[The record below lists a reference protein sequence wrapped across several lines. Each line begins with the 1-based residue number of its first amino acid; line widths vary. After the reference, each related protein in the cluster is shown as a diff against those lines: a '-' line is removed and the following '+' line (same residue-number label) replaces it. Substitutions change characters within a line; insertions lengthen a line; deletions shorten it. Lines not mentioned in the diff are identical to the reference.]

1 MIPNIKKGS
10 YMRDL
15 LVYLAGKGK
24 ENEHRDQR
32 VIAGDVVTRT
42 VFGGPITTAQA
53 AEMAR
58 LLDSP
63 RQTVLRGE
71 PVLTTDRAKART
83 LMAQGM
89 DQREAMQ
96 AATKDVNTWHCSLSL
111 RPEEGQLS
119 EETWAA
125 IADDFMEL
133 MGFAGRDDGVP
144 DVRWGAIAHGL
155 NKGGG
160 DHIHIAMGVVRPD
173 GSIADL
179 FQDYTRAQKACN
191 VLEHRYGLEV
201 LASREEGGTERAT
214 KPAERARQEREGAP
228 ETDREAMQRRVRALA
243 VAAGSEAEWVR
254 EMRAAGI
261 MPKAYYEKG
270 GRETVTGYSV
280 EWRPDR
286 GADGRREKTL
296 TFSGLR
302 LGKDMTLPQLRRWA
316 GWDQSPKA
324 ATEALAEW
332 NKATDSRGR
341 PQISSPLDEQQAI
354 AELAQWSAYMRTIP
368 VDDRAAWAEAA
379 GRTSGLFAAASAA
392 TEYAPGPLD
401 RLSRRLAAAS
411 DLDAHKRPERPIH
424 DTQIKAVARM
434 LWIKKGQSA
443 ADMALIYALMDC
455 LLAVRD
461 MMTATERA
469 RTAEKASKAARQT
482 LAEIHMR
489 ADGIDPTKPYITEKG
504 SPPWLAQTQAAV
516 VVDGLDS
523 EAAQADM
530 REAYASWNARRLAS
544 MEVLPYNDRGQ
555 IIDRVPA
562 ASKPA
567 PAKPR
572 DRKLSPTQEA
582 ALHQA
587 RTPQRRG
594 HDQDRGFGR

>member
-32 VIAGDVVTRT
+32 VIAGDLVTRT
-42 VFGGPITTAQA
+42 VFGGRITTARA

-83 LMAQGM
+83 LIAQGM
-89 DQREAMQ
+89 DRREALE
-96 AATKDVNTWHCSLSL
+96 AATRDVNTWHCSLSL

-119 EETWAA
+119 EKTWAA

-133 MGFAGRDDGVP
+133 MGFAGRGDGVP

-179 FQDYTRAQKACN
+179 YQDYPRAQKACN

-201 LASREEGGTERAT
+201 LASREEGGAERAT
-214 KPAERARQEREGAP
+214 KPAERARMEREGAP

-254 EMRAAGI
+254 ELRAAGI
-261 MPKAYYEKG
+261 VPKAYYEKG
-270 GRETVTGYSV
+270 GRDAVTGYSV

-302 LGKDMTLPQLRRWA
+302 LGKDMTLPQLRKWA
-316 GWDQSPKA
+316 GWDQSPEA
-324 ATEALAEW
+324 AAEALAEW

-341 PQISSPLDEQQAI
+341 PRISSPLDEQQAI
-354 AELAQWSAYMRTIP
+354 AELAQWSEYMRTIP

-379 GRTSGLFAAASAA
+379 GRTSGIFAAASVA

-401 RLSRRLAAAS
+401 RLSRRLASAS
-411 DLDAHKRPERPIH
+411 ELDAHKRPERPVH
-424 DTQIKAVARM
+424 GTQLKAVARM

-443 ADMALIYALMDC
+443 ADLALMYAMMDC

-461 MMTATERA
+461 MMNATERA
-469 RTAEKASKAARQT
+469 RTAEKASAAARAT

-523 EAAQADM
+523 AAAQADM
-530 REAYASWNARRLAS
+530 RAAYETWNSRRLTS
-544 MEVLPYNDRGQ
+544 MEALPYNERGQ
-555 IIDRVPA
+555 IIEHT
-562 ASKPA
+562 PA
-567 PAKPR
+567 PKRTGPAKNTS
-572 DRKLSPTQEA
+572 RKANPAQET
-582 ALHQA
+582 A
-587 RTPQRRG
+587 RRQVRAPQPPGR
-594 HDQDRGFGR
+594 DQDRGFGR

>member
-15 LVYLAGKGK
+15 LVYLAGEGK
-24 ENEHRDQR
+24 ANEHHNQR
-32 VIAGDVVTRT
+32 VIAGDVVTQA
-42 VFGGPITTAQA
+42 VFGGRITTAQA

-71 PVLTTDRAKART
+71 PVLTTDRGKARA
-83 LMAQGM
+83 LIAQGM
-89 DQREAMQ
+89 DRREALA
-96 AATKDVNTWHCSLSL
+96 AATRDVNTWHCSLSL
-111 RPEEGQLS
+111 NPTEGQLS
-119 EETWAA
+119 DETWAA
-125 IADDFMEL
+125 IAHDFMRE
-133 MGFAGRDDGVP
+133 MGYAHREDEVP
-144 DVRWGAIAHGL
+144 DVRWGAFHHGL
-155 NKGGG
+155 NEGGG

-179 FQDYTRAQKACN
+179 FEDYTRAQKACN

-201 LASREEGGTERAT
+201 LASREEGGAERAT
-214 KPAERARQEREGAP
+214 TPAERARKEREGAP

-243 VAAGSEAEWVR
+243 VAASSEAEWVR

-261 MPKAYYEKG
+261 MPRAYYEKG
-270 GRETVTGYSV
+270 SRESVTGYSV

-316 GWDQSPKA
+316 GWDQSPEA
-324 ATEALAEW
+324 AAEALAEW

-368 VDDRAAWAEAA
+368 IGDRAAWAEAA

-411 DLDAHKRPERPIH
+411 ELDAHKRPERPIH

-461 MMTATERA
+461 MMAATDRA
-469 RTAEKASKAARQT
+469 RTAVKASDAARQT

-523 EAAQADM
+523 AAAQADM
-530 REAYASWNARRLAS
+530 REAYAAWDARRLAS
-544 MEVLPYNDRGQ
+544 MEVLPYNERGQ
-555 IIDRVPA
+555 IIERTPSATRPVPA
-562 ASKPA
+562 KQ
-567 PAKPR
+567 R

-582 ALHQA
+582 ALRQA
-587 RTPQRRG
+587 RTPKRPGREPDRG
-594 HDQDRGFGR
+594 HGR